1 MTVVQTLAK
10 KVMICESQDGRN
22 AHIIGN
28 SVSGER
34 YRTTMV
40 LLFKILYFLNH
51 LIYGMM
57 IDVSPKFLSAISCP
71 GPQVTK
77 VKN

>member
-1 MTVVQTLAK
+1 MKVKLAA
-10 KVMICESQDGRN
+10 N

-40 LLFKILYFLNH
+40 LLFFLEMSQADMIIIHVTVHFVEMILHTCICSSLQK
-51 LIYGMM
+51 L
-57 IDVSPKFLSAISCP
+57 LR
-71 GPQVTK
+71 
-77 VKN
+77 VKTDGNDARGKP

>member
-1 MTVVQTLAK
+1 MIVVQNLAK
-10 KVMICESQDGRN
+10 KVFFESQDGRR

-40 LLFKILYFLNH
+40 LLFYFLGKGN
-51 LIYGMM
+51 IN
-57 IDVSPKFLSAISCP
+57 
-71 GPQVTK
+71 
-77 VKN
+77 VKIINGCMLTSN